1 MEWLAVVIGLLYF
14 FGGIAVLFLLIYF
27 LMKRLEDRKK
37 EKFEKR
43 SN

>member
-1 MEWLAVVIGLLYF
+1 MEWLAIAIGLFYF
-14 FGGIAVLFLLIYF
+14 FGGIALLFLLIYF

-43 SN
+43 NN